1 MRRTCPMIT
10 DPNRVR
16 EALRTMPVPTFP
28 TATAAT
34 GMAWLRAHVPRFSE
48 GPEHARRRAL
58 VIAELDRLS
67 PTDLRHRV
75 RTVADHPLPHIE
87 VLLKALGLHHVPPAT
102 VAVIA
107 AHYQPHEPDSPAA
120 DTAVDTLVA
129 RCGGTADDVTAARI
143 CVLVQACAATD
154 TLVTH
159 ARALLARRAPRPW
172 TPDELLVRTMIE
184 HPPLRSTRRVIGGEQ
199 VEIEL
204 RHPEFS
210 WGAGPHAC
218 PGRTHAIAL
227 AAGILEGARA

>member
-34 GMAWLRAHVPRFSE
+34 GTAWLRAHVPRFSE
-48 GPEHARRRAL
+48 GPDHARRRAL

-75 RTVADHPLPHIE
+75 HAVTDHPLPHIE
-87 VLLKALGLHHVPPAT
+87 VLLKAMGLHHVPAAT

-107 AHYQPHEPDSPAA
+107 AHYQPHEPDSTAA
-120 DTAVDTLVA
+120 DAAVDALVA
-129 RCGGTADDVTAARI
+129 ACGGVADEVTAARI
-143 CVLVQACAATD
+143 CVLVQACVATD
-154 TLVTH
+154 VLVTH
-159 ARALLARRAPRPW
+159 ARDLIARHTPRSW
-172 TPDELLVRTMIE
+172 SPDEILARTMIE
-184 HPPLRSTRRVIGGEQ
+184 SPPLRSTRRVIGGEQ
-199 VEIEL
+199 VELDL
-204 RHPEFS
+204 RHPGLG

-218 PGRTHAIAL
+218 PGRPQAIAL
-227 AAGILEGARA
+227 AAGILEGTTA